1 MKLGEER
8 ERNLRWQR
16 VPREASTAKPR
27 MSASADRRIS
37 DIKARKRKGI
47 EMKVLALLARVL
59 PLGTYVVVKPI
70 DTIKVE
76 DVR

>member
-1 MKLGEER
+1 
-8 ERNLRWQR
+8 
-16 VPREASTAKPR
+16 
-27 MSASADRRIS
+27 
-37 DIKARKRKGI
+37 
-47 EMKVLALLARVL
+47 MKVLALLARVL